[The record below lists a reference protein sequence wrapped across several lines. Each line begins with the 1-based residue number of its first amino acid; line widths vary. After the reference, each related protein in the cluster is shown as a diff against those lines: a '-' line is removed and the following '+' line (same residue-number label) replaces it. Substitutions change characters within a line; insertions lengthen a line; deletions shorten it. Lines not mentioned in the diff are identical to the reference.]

1 MNLES
6 SMELAKYLSYLGDE
20 GIPPEL
26 DKAYKVPRGKETYPR
41 EAMFLASVYRSIKG
55 IRYFTRF
62 EMHLKENPDVALTLG
77 FKLDNTGEVKI
88 PSHKTLWHF
97 ENVRLKEAGLIN
109 TLTWQIQKLKDYI
122 EKAEVAKGYDCRM
135 GRSPVKAGEMEF
147 RHPVEDEVFDKAE
160 DPKGPLGRT
169 TGIDST
175 PLELLRNDPDG
186 AYNPHYKKYMAK
198 VHIAFDL
205 NYLVPLNLIVTGGV
219 ESDGVVF
226 IPLISGIE
234 RMHGKGFLKDT
245 YVDGAYPSSNN
256 IARAEV
262 QYGVH
267 LHYRINKNWKHE
279 KGFRHQRDK
288 KPVLFTPEEEINFQ
302 YNKMWKDESY
312 NPKATLEEKMR
323 SLVGVGK
330 VEPVAMYFR
339 NRACRSYDENPKTYL
354 ADCSKRSVHEG
365 MNGILK
371 DHYNLMTNFVS
382 KGLNRASHHV
392 LKTLVAMLSVAL
404 VRAKHG
410 ITENLTSTAYLV

>member
-6 SMELAKYLSYLGDE
+6 SMELAEYLSYLGDE
-20 GIPPEL
+20 GLPPEL
-26 DKAYKVPRGKETYPR
+26 DKAYKVPKGQETYPR

-122 EKAEVAKGYDCRM
+122 
-135 GRSPVKAGEMEF
+135 
-147 RHPVEDEVFDKAE
+147 DKAE
-160 DPKGPLGRT
+160 NPKGPLGRT

-226 IPLISGIE
+226 IPLVSGIE

-267 LHYRINKNWKHE
+267 LHYRINKNWKHA

-312 NPKATLEEKMR
+312 DPKATLEEKMR

-339 NRACRSYDENPKTYL
+339 NRACRSYDENPEVYL

-371 DHYNLMTNFVS
+371 DHYNLESNFVS